1 MQSLTLLQRVETVLD
16 GWVSVKAILRTASSI
31 FYFFSRTF
39 LFWTI
44 WCCVSTEHGIN
55 LPQIFLSLTKHHLF
69 WSNGSFF
76 CIFRIHLPFPLF
88 RFSGDLNREHLNSE
102 HLNNELALIRYS
114 DACIQMVFGIQMEFE
129 YWTIRRSDNFQ
140 PSEYWTNPVFRSPL
154 Y

>member
-1 MQSLTLLQRVETVLD
+1 MESLTLLQRVETVLD

-88 RFSGDLNREHLNSE
+88 RYSGDLNSK
-102 HLNNELALIRYS
+102 HLNNKLSLIRYS
-114 DACIQMVFGIQMEFE
+114 DVLHSKGSQYYSNEFLILNHLAI
-129 YWTIRRSDNFQ
+129 WQLSTIWILD
-140 PSEYWTNPVFRSPL
+140 
-154 Y
+154 